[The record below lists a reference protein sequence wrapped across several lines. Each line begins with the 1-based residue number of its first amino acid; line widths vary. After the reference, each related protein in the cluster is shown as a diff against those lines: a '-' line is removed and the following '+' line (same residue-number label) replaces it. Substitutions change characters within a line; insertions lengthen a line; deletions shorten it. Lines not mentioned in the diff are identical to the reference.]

1 MPAKFINWRNEHS
14 RLAGWKQKT
23 SFGYDM
29 IDASDGWGLDRLIL
43 LPAGFLN
50 SEPDAK
56 RHSLR
61 KCVLFSEFLCVS
73 EMEWQTNSKTTR
85 YLGFVKGSHHLGL
98 RNFLMLFVFY
108 LSIQNLC
115 FFFFFRLG
123 VILLRPRSSN
133 PIAAPA
139 SRQPATELSTG
150 QVLRLQ
156 GVLCGLLSAC
166 FFELSSLL
174 LLLLFVCIY
183 IYNIHTC
190 LYVLSFFVCR
200 GLPAPSY

>member
-1 MPAKFINWRNEHS
+1 M
-14 RLAGWKQKT
+14 
-23 SFGYDM
+23 
-29 IDASDGWGLDRLIL
+29 
-43 LPAGFLN
+43 
-50 SEPDAK
+50 
-56 RHSLR
+56 
-61 KCVLFSEFLCVS
+61 
-73 EMEWQTNSKTTR
+73 
-85 YLGFVKGSHHLGL
+85 
-98 RNFLMLFVFY
+98 
-108 LSIQNLC
+108 

-183 IYNIHTC
+183 IYIIYTHVYMSC
-190 LYVLSFFVCR
+190 LFLFAVACPLLATRMLLLTGRRIAQTSLKKGSHSSF
-200 GLPAPSY
+200 GS